1 MITTNRMT
9 QCRMALLDGL
19 MTLLRSQEV
28 SRWRSLKTFRRGI
41 LWGRLIAVD
50 VNRLMIMKLFLLFS
64 AVTKKE
70 AADVEYNDALLRIVH
85 DEEPTGVPMGVNI
98 QVSHFNS
105 YIHVLVCHGS

>member
-1 MITTNRMT
+1 MEIA
-9 QCRMALLDGL
+9 QDL
-19 MTLLRSQEV
+19 S
-28 SRWRSLKTFRRGI
+28 SRHSLGEAYSG
-41 LWGRLIAVD
+41 GRQPVLK
-50 VNRLMIMKLFLLFS
+50 IMKLFLLFS